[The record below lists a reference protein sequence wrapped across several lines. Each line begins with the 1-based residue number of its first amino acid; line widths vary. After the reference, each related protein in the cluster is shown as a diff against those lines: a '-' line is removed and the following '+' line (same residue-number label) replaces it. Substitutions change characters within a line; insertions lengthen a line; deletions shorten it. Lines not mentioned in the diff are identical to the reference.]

1 MLREDKGQKGSIPC
15 YQMKYS
21 LTLNYKKKPPVE
33 RCEVNFGINFATFV
47 FLKGIMAQTDL
58 PTRRIKRKGK
68 E

>member
-1 MLREDKGQKGSIPC
+1 
-15 YQMKYS
+15 MKYS

-33 RCEVNFGINFATFV
+33 RREVNFGINFATFV